1 MGDGYLPQMNAHVG
15 TMVDRNERN
24 PARRRQ
30 ATVVAAARVVSI
42 DCRSIV
48 ERAVAGLNR
57 NTPDGRREVYAQ
69 ARAVVQR
76 HLQLMR
82 LPDPIVELEKLA
94 LDLTIRKIEE
104 QVRAQQSVE
113 DAFRDV
119 TVTSGPTAGTV
130 PEVLASLAKA
140 LAQVVH

>member
-1 MGDGYLPQMNAHVG
+1 MNAHVG
-15 TMVDRNERN
+15 TTVDRDERN

-42 DCRSIV
+42 DYRSIV
-48 ERAVAGLNR
+48 ERAVAGLDR

-76 HLQLMR
+76 HLHLMR

-94 LDLTIRKIEE
+94 LDLTIRRIEE
-104 QVRAQQSVE
+104 QVRAQLSVE
-113 DAFRDV
+113 DALRD
-119 TVTSGPTAGTV
+119 GTTKRW
-130 PEVLASLAKA
+130 PAAAPIPQALASLAKA
-140 LAQVVH
+140 LAEIAQTFASLM